1 MDALR
6 LVSIAAVVLGH
17 AYLTDLTF
25 SRYLEIWR
33 MPLFFFLTGYFW
45 TRGRPWAT
53 DVRGRF
59 RSLMVPYLVWAALMS
74 VAAFAWFADD
84 PDLLRRLMLTG
95 WYGGADQEPPWWAF
109 WFISVLFFTTV
120 LRRFLER
127 FPSAV
132 AWAVGLAGLAWAHLV
147 PDSAIARTP
156 LGVGLALPCLLFVLS
171 GEMFRRHVQ
180 PHVRRHRTLIGV
192 GLVLLG
198 LVAVRLGLEPPNIK
212 FGGFGTPVLT
222 PAVGVLMSAGMV
234 LVFGS
239 TVEGLL
245 RSFARRTGTGQ
256 ALRRAITALVR
267 TGTVVVL
274 LHGWVLMWVTRHGVE
289 DNAAKFALALALS
302 WLAGLALL
310 ATPLSKPFTGARRRW
325 HPVHRLRRVE
335 PPHPVTSAL
344 PRVTTASERTHP

>member
-1 MDALR
+1 M
-6 LVSIAAVVLGH
+6 I
-17 AYLTDLTF
+17 
-25 SRYLEIWR
+25 
-33 MPLFFFLTGYFW
+33 
-45 TRGRPWAT
+45 
-53 DVRGRF
+53 
-59 RSLMVPYLVWAALMS
+59 
-74 VAAFAWFADD
+74 
-84 PDLLRRLMLTG
+84 TG

-132 AWAVGLAGLAWAHLV
+132 AWAVGLAGLAWAHFV

-171 GEMFRRHVQ
+171 GETFRRRVQ

-325 HPVHRLRRVE
+325 HPVHRLRHVE

-344 PRVTTASERTHP
+344 PRVPTASERTRP

>member
-25 SRYLEIWR
+25 SRYLEVWR

-45 TRGRPWAT
+45 TRGRPWAE
-53 DVRGRF
+53 DARNRF
-59 RSLMVPYLVWAALMS
+59 RSLMVPYLVWAVLMS
-74 VAAFAWFADD
+74 VAAFVWFADD
-84 PDLLRRLMLTG
+84 PDLLRRLMLSG

-109 WFISVLFFTTV
+109 WFISVLFFATV

-127 FPSAV
+127 FPSVV
-132 AWAVGLAGLAWAHLV
+132 AWAVGLAGLAWAHLM

-156 LGVGLALPCLLFVLS
+156 LGIGLALPCLLFILS

-180 PHVRRHRTLIGV
+180 PRVRRHRTLIGV

-198 LVAVRLGLEPPNIK
+198 LAAVRLGLEPPNIK
-212 FGGFGTPVLT
+212 FGGFGTPLLT

-245 RSFARRTGTGQ
+245 RAFARRTGTGE

-274 LHGWVLMWVTRHGVE
+274 LHGGVLLWIMRLGVE
-289 DNAAKFALALALS
+289 DNGAKFALALGLS
-302 WLAGLALL
+302 WLTGLALL
-310 ATPLSKPFTGARRRW
+310 ATPVSQAFTGAPRRW
-325 HPVHRLRRVE
+325 YPLHRVRGLE
-335 PPHPVTSAL
+335 PPSSITSAP
-344 PRVTTASERTHP
+344 PRATTASERKHP

>member
-84 PDLLRRLMLTG
+84 PDLLRRLMITG

-171 GEMFRRHVQ
+171 GETFRRRVQ

-198 LVAVRLGLEPPNIK
+198 LIAVRLGLEPPNIK
-212 FGGFGTPVLT
+212 FGGFG
-222 PAVGVLMSAGMV
+222 
-234 LVFGS
+234 
-239 TVEGLL
+239 
-245 RSFARRTGTGQ
+245 RRCSPP
-256 ALRRAITALVR
+256 
-267 TGTVVVL
+267 
-274 LHGWVLMWVTRHGVE
+274 
-289 DNAAKFALALALS
+289 S
-302 WLAGLALL
+302 W
-310 ATPLSKPFTGARRRW
+310 
-325 HPVHRLRRVE
+325 
-335 PPHPVTSAL
+335 
-344 PRVTTASERTHP
+344 AS